1 MRLRYAI
8 NVTIDGCVHHEA
20 GLPPDEESMSF
31 WTDEVASARA
41 LLHGRRTYELM
52 ESAWR
57 RPATG
62 EWPEWMGERD
72 IRFAEVIDTTPK
84 HVVSSTLTAPDWQ
97 AELVTGDLRQS
108 VAGLKAAG
116 TSHPMPRGRSR
127 SIRWGSTSRRRW
139 RSSWCAGTRS

>member
-1 MRLRYAI
+1 M
-8 NVTIDGCVHHEA
+8 
-20 GLPPDEESMSF
+20 
-31 WTDEVASARA
+31 ASARA
-41 LLHGRRTYELM
+41 LLYGRRTYELM

-72 IRFAEVIDTTPK
+72 IRFTEVIDTKPK

-97 AELVTGDLRQS
+97 AELV
-108 VAGLKAAG
+108 
-116 TSHPMPRGRSR
+116 SR
-127 SIRWGSTSRRRW
+127 SIRWASTSRRRW